1 MSDAPSLTVKE
12 VPALPPSPKMT
23 PKKSKRAPK
32 EPSEV
37 KRKKA
42 PKAKKTAEPPTL
54 PEPQTISD
62 LVALPSNVVVNV
74 VKVNPRVET
83 ARSGRRTRMAKP
95 GAAGGPKVSEVSSE
109 DIKDKNALAVRD
121 QLMREYFTLR
131 SHTDEVV
138 QKLCVLVYKAHKE

>member
-1 MSDAPSLTVKE
+1 MSDAPQLTVQE
-12 VPALPPSPKMT
+12 VPALPPSPKT
-23 PKKSKRAPK
+23 PPKKSKRAPK
-32 EPSEV
+32 EASEV

-42 PKAKKTAEPPTL
+42 PKTEKTATL

-74 VKVNPRVET
+74 VKVDPRVET

-95 GAAGGPKVSEVSSE
+95 GAEGGPKVSEVRSE
-109 DIKDKNALAVRD
+109 DIKDKNPLAVRD

-138 QKLCVLVYKAHKE
+138 QKLCVLVYKNHKE